1 MQYNSDKFAVEIPW
15 NIEITPFKMRGEWVE
30 YFLG

>member
-15 NIEITPFKMRGEWVE
+15 NIEIPPFKTREEWV
-30 YFLG
+30 G